1 MLMFLFI
8 FILFMFFVVVY
19 VRKEILLDVDYFNVN
34 KEIMLIK

>member
-8 FILFMFFVVVY
+8 FILFMFFVVY
-19 VRKEILLDVDYFNVN
+19 VRKEILLDVDDFNVN